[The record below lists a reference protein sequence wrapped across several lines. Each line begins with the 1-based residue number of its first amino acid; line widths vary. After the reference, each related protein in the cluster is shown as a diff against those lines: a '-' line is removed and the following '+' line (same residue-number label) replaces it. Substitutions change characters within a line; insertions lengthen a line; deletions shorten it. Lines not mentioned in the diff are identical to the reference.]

1 MRGKSYA
8 KPHAPRGSARNSI
21 GLNPA
26 IPPEP
31 RDSDSRMPIINAQE
45 CEQIAEEMVAAGWVV
60 VVRVI
65 LGESVPWIVHATRG
79 DGVRHIVHA
88 DEITAAFLE
97 LKRQTLRTTKTA
109 DPDN

>member
-1 MRGKSYA
+1 
-8 KPHAPRGSARNSI
+8 
-21 GLNPA
+21 
-26 IPPEP
+26 
-31 RDSDSRMPIINAQE
+31 MPIVNAQE

-65 LGESVPWIVHATRG
+65 LGEAVPWIVHATRG

-97 LKRQTLRTTKTA
+97 LKRQTLRGTTV
-109 DPDN
+109 DPD